1 VVIAAP
7 SVSISQGSHAG
18 TAGVKALGLESFGSS
33 RESHGR
39 CHEKNSN
46 QEVIVELD
54 GITRSYLPLVPLG
67 VRESDL
73 AILATWPNHVTH
85 KIISTP
91 PSLYVVYIV
100 IQLHNYV

>member
-1 VVIAAP
+1 MSRNSAQPDRDQGGVLVDK
-7 SVSISQGSHAG
+7 ISELGSP
-18 TAGVKALGLESFGSS
+18 
-33 RESHGR
+33 
-39 CHEKNSN
+39 
-46 QEVIVELD
+46 
-54 GITRSYLPLVPLG
+54 TRSYLPLVPLG